1 MSEQSVIK
9 SKIMIDMVNKNPIED
24 GAVIFENGLITLS
37 GHYEK
42 IKNKIKSDAKIY
54 DYNDSV
60 LIPGMVDCHTH
71 HNGFGDGRSGDSIGE
86 MEDNILSIKSAKN
99 AKTSLFSGVT
109 TIRENGPK
117 NLTMM
122 KLRDA
127 VNQGL
132 AIAPRMVLP
141 GRPIAIIGGHMGYF
155 GGEVTGPVESLALAR
170 QLIKEGVD
178 YFKITAT
185 GGSTA
190 TSFPLR
196 PSFSQKEL
204 DAVTNEAK
212 NYGLLTA
219 THCLSMEGIDNSLN
233 AGVDM
238 IIHCN
243 FDNEKGESKFNEKL
257 AEKIAKKGAFVNPT
271 LHVGRA
277 RLWNLAIG
285 KNPSLGGGENKK
297 RLSSSI
303 RSDRKDILEAR
314 LDAAKLSLENKLD
327 HCRQM
332 IDMGLKVIT
341 GSDSSWGDYSLGNT
355 FHETEL
361 LVESGYSNYEG
372 LKSVTINAAMALGLG
387 DTAGSIAKGKSADFA
402 ILKSNPLDDI
412 KNLSSVEEVFL
423 MGQHIDRGS
432 DESNKTYS
440 QIKPAQ
446 F

>member
-71 HNGFGDGRSGDSIGE
+71 HNGFGDGRSGDSIGG

>member
-42 IKNKIKSDAKIY
+42 IKNKIKSNAKIY

-71 HNGFGDGRSGDSIGE
+71 HNGFGDGRSGDSIGG

-412 KNLSSVEEVFL
+412 KNLSSVDEVFL

>member
-9 SKIMIDMVNKNPIED
+9 SKVMIDMVNKNPIEN
-24 GAVIFENGLITLS
+24 GAVIFEDVLITLS
-37 GHYEK
+37 GNYEK
-42 IKNKIKSDAKIY
+42 IKNKIRSDAKIY
-54 DYNDSV
+54 DYKDSV

-71 HNGFGDGRSGDSIGE
+71 HNGFGDGRCGDSVGE
-86 MEDNILSIKSAKN
+86 IEDDVLTIKSAKN
-99 AKTSLFSGVT
+99 AKTSLYSGVT
-109 TIRENGPK
+109 TISENGPK
-117 NLTMM
+117 NTTMM

-132 AIAPRMVLP
+132 AIAPRMVLC

-155 GGEVTGPVESLALAR
+155 GGEVTGPVESLALSR

-204 DAVTNEAK
+204 NAVTNEAK

-233 AGVDM
+233 ADVDM

-243 FDNEKGESKFNEKL
+243 FDNNKGESKFNEKL
-257 AEKIAKKGAFVNPT
+257 AEKIAKKGAYVNPT

-277 RLWNLAIG
+277 RLWSLTMG
-285 KNPSLGGGENKK
+285 ESPSLGGGENK
-297 RLSSSI
+297 RFSSSI
-303 RSDRKDILEAR
+303 SGDRKDILEAR
-314 LDAAKLSLENKLD
+314 LDAAKLGLETKLD

-341 GSDSSWGDYSLGNT
+341 GSDSSWGDYALGNT

-361 LVESGYSNYEG
+361 LVESGYSNYQG
-372 LKSVTINAAMALGLG
+372 LESVTINAAMALGLG
-387 DTAGSIAKGKSADFA
+387 DTVGSIEKGKSADFA
-402 ILKSNPLDDI
+402 ILKNNPLDDI
-412 KNLSSVEEVFL
+412 KNLSTVEEVFL